1 MQGKLMTVAE
11 KPAHHI
17 VKVRGMK
24 VRELLTSSTAQ
35 TPPNGQRGI
44 LEAHA
49 RIQPRENSR
58 LHGSRT
64 MQEVP

>member
-1 MQGKLMTVAE
+1 MMTKLCPMVN
-11 KPAHHI
+11 
-17 VKVRGMK
+17 VV
-24 VRELLTSSTAQ
+24 
-35 TPPNGQRGI
+35 I

-49 RIQPRENSR
+49 RIPPTENGR

>member
-1 MQGKLMTVAE
+1 MKVAE
-11 KPAHHI
+11 
-17 VKVRGMK
+17 
-24 VRELLTSSTAQ
+24 LTDSRTSYTDQ
-35 TPPNGQRGI
+35 TPPHGQRGI

-49 RIQPRENSR
+49 RISPRENGR